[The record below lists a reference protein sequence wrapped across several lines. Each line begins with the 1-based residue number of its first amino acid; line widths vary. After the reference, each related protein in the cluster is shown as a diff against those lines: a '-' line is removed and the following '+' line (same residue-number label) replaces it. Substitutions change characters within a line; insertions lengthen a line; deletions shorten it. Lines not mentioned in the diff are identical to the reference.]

1 MSAFRALLSPR
12 HASGTCDDCDDERD
26 VREWEHEQ
34 EQQEQ
39 AAHDGAHE

>member
-12 HASGTCDDCDDERD
+12 HASGMCDDCDDERD

-39 AAHDGAHE
+39 ATQDEAHE